1 MTRADYCPWT
11 NEPCQCLCEVRC
23 STRRDGE
30 PPRNAIANHAETSG
44 SPIHDPKHPYVMKLI
59 GCGHG
64 VLFKDPCREC
74 QIVGLQEEYR
84 RAVKTIQR
92 VRNELRRLG
101 LPLPGQVA
109 P

>member
-1 MTRADYCPWT
+1 MNRPDYCPIGG
-11 NEPCQCLCEVRC
+11 EPCQALCDERC
-23 STRRDGE
+23 SI
-30 PPRNAIANHAETSG
+30 IANRATKYPETETTL
-44 SPIHDPKHPYVMKLI
+44 PHQWTPHNPAHPYVLKFI

-64 VLFKDPCREC
+64 VLFTDQCRDCE
-74 QIVGLQEEYR
+74 IVGLQDEYR

-101 LPLPGQVA
+101 SPLPGMVA